1 LKQLTQEIPLDK
13 PEKLCWLKSNILP
26 LKKQAFR
33 LKKYP
38 CSYFTGFIF
47 HEMNHYLDSAHK
59 HAAYNKTK
67 RINVSFPDQ
76 NDYIK
81 MERRKR
87 NEQTFHRILQQFQRQ
102 MKA

>member
-1 LKQLTQEIPLDK
+1 
-13 PEKLCWLKSNILP
+13 
-26 LKKQAFR
+26 
-33 LKKYP
+33 
-38 CSYFTGFIF
+38 
-47 HEMNHYLDSAHK
+47 MNHYLDSAHK